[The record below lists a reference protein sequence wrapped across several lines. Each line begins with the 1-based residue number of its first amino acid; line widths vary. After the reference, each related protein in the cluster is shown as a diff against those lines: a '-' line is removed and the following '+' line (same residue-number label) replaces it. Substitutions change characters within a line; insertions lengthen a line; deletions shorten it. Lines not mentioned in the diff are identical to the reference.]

1 MNGADLKIKKSNFDP
16 TSEMKIS
23 MFISVIIHG
32 IWAFADLR
40 LVDLIESTVLPHAMC
55 HYL

>member
-1 MNGADLKIKKSNFDP
+1 MVQNELKINKSNFDP